1 MLAAIQMLSPHEIF
15 LRLSFA
21 ALLGA
26 VIGIERDVHRRPAGI
41 RTSAFVCMGSALFTI
56 LSFELAKMFGDT
68 SATRIASNLV
78 QGIGFLG
85 AGAILREAGGLVGLT
100 TAATIF
106 VEAAIGMAVGGGLYA
121 VGGYATGV
129 VLFGLVCLGWLAR
142 VANLKP
148 RMMGFRVTASHA
160 ESITSEVQQLIESL
174 KLKPQQFRVSMTGD
188 TSIVEFQADTGYR
201 QQEQI
206 IKKLNRPGVVVEAV
220 PFEGHHE

>member
-1 MLAAIQMLSPHEIF
+1 MLSLHEMF
-15 LRLSFA
+15 LRLSVA

-26 VIGIERDVHRRPAGI
+26 VIGIERDLHHRPAGI

-56 LSFELAKMFGDT
+56 LSYELAKMFGDT

-129 VLFGLVCLGWLAR
+129 VLFALVILGWVAR
-142 VANLKP
+142 MANLKP
-148 RMMGFRVTASHA
+148 RVMGFRVTASHA
-160 ESITSEVQQLIESL
+160 EGIASEVQQLLESL
-174 KLKPQQFRVSMTGD
+174 KLKPQQFRVSMNGA
-188 TSIVEFQADTGYR
+188 TSIVEFQADTGHR

-206 IKKLNRPGVVVEAV
+206 VQKLNRPGVVVEVV

>member
-1 MLAAIQMLSPHEIF
+1 MLSFHEIM

-26 VIGIERDVHRRPAGI
+26 AIGVERDLHRRPAGI
-41 RTSAFVCMGSALFTI
+41 RTSAFVCMGSALFTL
-56 LSFELAKMFGDT
+56 LSFQLAKMYGDT
-68 SATRIASNLV
+68 SSTRIASNLV

-106 VEAAIGMAVGGGLYA
+106 VEAAIGMAVGAGLYA

-129 VLFGLVCLGWLAR
+129 VLFGLVVLGWVAR

-148 RMMGFRVTASHA
+148 RILGFRITASHA
-160 ESITSEVQQLIESL
+160 EGIASEVHTLLDSM
-174 KLKPQQFRVSMTGD
+174 KVKPQKFRVSMEGG
-188 TSIVEFQADTGYR
+188 TSIVEFQADISHR
-201 QQEQI
+201 HQEQVVH
-206 IKKLNRPGVVVEAV
+206 KLNRPGVVTEVV
-220 PFEGHHE
+220 PFEGHGE

>member
-1 MLAAIQMLSPHEIF
+1 MLSLHEIF
-15 LRLSFA
+15 LRLGFA
-21 ALLGA
+21 ALMGVA
-26 VIGIERDVHRRPAGI
+26 IGIERDLNRRPAGI

-56 LSFELAKMFGDT
+56 LSFELAKMSGDT
-68 SATRIASNLV
+68 SGTRIASNLV

-129 VLFGLVCLGWLAR
+129 VLFGLVCLGWLAK

-160 ESITSEVQQLIESL
+160 EGIAGEVQQLVEAL
-174 KLKPQQFRVSMTGD
+174 KLKPQQFRVSMSGD

-206 IKKLNRPGVVVEAV
+206 VKKLNRPGVVVEAV

>member
-1 MLAAIQMLSPHEIF
+1 MLSLHEIV

-56 LSFELAKMFGDT
+56 LSYQLAKSFGDT
-68 SATRIASNLV
+68 SGTRIASNLV

-85 AGAILREAGGLVGLT
+85 AGAIMREAGGLVGLT

-106 VEAAIGMAVGGGLYA
+106 VEAAIGMAVGGGFYA
-121 VGGYATGV
+121 VGGYAAGL
-129 VLFGLVCLGWLAR
+129 VLVGLVCLGWLAR
-142 VANLKP
+142 VTNLKA
-148 RMMGFRVTASHA
+148 REMGFRITASHTEDIA
-160 ESITSEVQQLIESL
+160 SEVQKLLESL
-174 KLKPQQFRVSMTGD
+174 KVKPQQFRVSMNGP
-188 TSIVEFQADTGYR
+188 TSIVEFHADTGYR

-206 IKKLNRPGVVVEAV
+206 VQKVNRPGVVVEVV
-220 PFEGHHE
+220 PFEGNH

>member
-1 MLAAIQMLSPHEIF
+1 MLSHNEMF
-15 LRLSFA
+15 LRLSVA

-26 VIGIERDVHRRPAGI
+26 AIGVERDLHRRPAGV

-56 LSFELAKMFGDT
+56 LSYELAKMFGDT
-68 SATRIASNLV
+68 SGTRIASNLV

-129 VLFGLVCLGWLAR
+129 VLFGLICLGW
-142 VANLKP
+142 VAQRTNLKA
-148 RMMGFRVTASHA
+148 RIMGFRITGSHSENIAA
-160 ESITSEVQQLIESL
+160 EVHRLLVEL
-174 KLKPQQFRVSMTGD
+174 KIKPQQFRISMVGVN
-188 TSIVEFQADTGYR
+188 SIVEFQAEVSHW

-206 IKKLNRPGVVVEAV
+206 TERLNRVGVVTEVT
-220 PFEGHHE
+220 PIEGRHE

>member
-1 MLAAIQMLSPHEIF
+1 MLSLHEMF
-15 LRLSFA
+15 LRLGVA

-26 VIGIERDVHRRPAGI
+26 VIGIERDLHRRPAGI

-121 VGGYATGV
+121 VGGVATGI
-129 VLFGLVCLGWLAR
+129 VLFGLVCLGW
-142 VANLKP
+142 VAKQTNLKA
-148 RMMGFRVTASHA
+148 RIMGFRITGSHTENIA
-160 ESITSEVQQLIESL
+160 AEVQRLLVEL
-174 KLKPQQFRVSMTGD
+174 KIKPHQFRVSMVGV
-188 TSIVEFQADTGYR
+188 SSVVEFQAEVGYR

-206 IKKLNRPGVVVEAV
+206 VERLNRVGVVTEVT
-220 PFEGHHE
+220 PIEGHRE

>member
-1 MLAAIQMLSPHEIF
+1 MISLHEMF

-26 VIGIERDVHRRPAGI
+26 AIGVERDLHRRPAGI

-56 LSFELAKMFGDT
+56 LSFQLAKLYGDT
-68 SATRIASNLV
+68 SSTRIASNLV

-121 VGGYATGV
+121 VGGYATGL
-129 VLFGLVCLGWLAR
+129 VLFGLVIFGWIAR
-142 VANLKP
+142 RWNLKV
-148 RMMGFRVTASHA
+148 RILGFRITGTHA
-160 ESITSEVQQLIESL
+160 ENIAAEVQRLVVEL
-174 KLKPQQFRVSMTGD
+174 KIKPQQFRISMVGVN
-188 TSIVEFQADTGYR
+188 SVVEFQAEVGHR
-201 QQEQI
+201 QQEEI
-206 IKKLNRPGVVVEAV
+206 VGRLNRVGVVTEVT
-220 PFEGHHE
+220 PIEGHRE

>member
-1 MLAAIQMLSPHEIF
+1 MLSLHEIF
-15 LRLSFA
+15 LRLGFA
-21 ALLGA
+21 ALMGA
-26 VIGIERDVHRRPAGI
+26 VIGIERDVNRRPAGI

-56 LSFELAKMFGDT
+56 LSFELAKMTGDT
-68 SATRIASNLV
+68 SGTRIASNLV

-106 VEAAIGMAVGGGLYA
+106 VEAAIGMAVGGGLYL

-129 VLFGLVCLGWLAR
+129 VLFALVVLGWLAR

-160 ESITSEVQQLIESL
+160 EGIASEVQQLVEAL
-174 KLKPQQFRVSMTGD
+174 KLKPQQFRVSMSGD
-188 TSIVEFQADTGYR
+188 TSIVEFQADTGHR

-206 IKKLNRPGVVVEAV
+206 VKKLNRPGVVVEVV

>member
-1 MLAAIQMLSPHEIF
+1 MLSHNEMF
-15 LRLSFA
+15 LRLSVA

-26 VIGIERDVHRRPAGI
+26 AIGVERDLHRRPAGV

-68 SATRIASNLV
+68 SGTRIASNLV

-129 VLFGLVCLGWLAR
+129 VLFGLICLGW
-142 VANLKP
+142 VAQRTNLKA
-148 RMMGFRVTASHA
+148 RIMGFRITGSHSENIAA
-160 ESITSEVQQLIESL
+160 EVHRLLVEL
-174 KLKPQQFRVSMTGD
+174 KIKPQQFRIAMVGVN
-188 TSIVEFQADTGYR
+188 SIVEFQAEVSHW

-206 IKKLNRPGVVVEAV
+206 TERLNRVGVVTEVT
-220 PFEGHHE
+220 PIEGRHE

>member
-1 MLAAIQMLSPHEIF
+1 MLSHNEMF
-15 LRLSFA
+15 LRLSVA

-26 VIGIERDVHRRPAGI
+26 AIGVERDLHRRPAGV

-68 SATRIASNLV
+68 SGTRIASNLV

-129 VLFGLVCLGWLAR
+129 VLFGLICLGW
-142 VANLKP
+142 VAQRTNLKA
-148 RMMGFRVTASHA
+148 RIMGFRITGSHSENIAA
-160 ESITSEVQQLIESL
+160 EVHRLLVEL
-174 KLKPQQFRVSMTGD
+174 KIKPQQFRISMVGVN
-188 TSIVEFQADTGYR
+188 SIVEFQAEVSHW

-206 IKKLNRPGVVVEAV
+206 TERLNRVGVVT
-220 PFEGHHE
+220 EGTPIEGRHE

>member
-1 MLAAIQMLSPHEIF
+1 MLSLHEMF
-15 LRLSFA
+15 LRLSVA

-26 VIGIERDVHRRPAGI
+26 VIGIERDLHHRPAGI

-56 LSFELAKMFGDT
+56 LSYELAKMFGDT

-129 VLFGLVCLGWLAR
+129 VLFALVVLGWVAR
-142 VANLKP
+142 MANLKP
-148 RMMGFRVTASHA
+148 RVMGFRVTASHA
-160 ESITSEVQQLIESL
+160 EGIASEVQQLLEFL
-174 KLKPQQFRVSMTGD
+174 KLKPQQFRVSMNGA
-188 TSIVEFQADTGYR
+188 TSIVEFQADTGHR

-206 IKKLNRPGVVVEAV
+206 VQKLNRPGVVVEVV

>member
-1 MLAAIQMLSPHEIF
+1 MLSHNEMF
-15 LRLSFA
+15 LRLSLA

-26 VIGIERDVHRRPAGI
+26 AIGVERDLHRRPAGI

-121 VGGYATGV
+121 VGAYGTGV
-129 VLFGLVCLGWLAR
+129 VLFGLICLGW
-142 VANLKP
+142 VAQRTNLKA
-148 RMMGFRVTASHA
+148 RSMGFRITGSHTENIA
-160 ESITSEVQQLIESL
+160 AEVQRLLVEL
-174 KLKPQQFRVSMTGD
+174 KVKPQQFRISMVGVN
-188 TSIVEFQADTGYR
+188 SVVEFQAEVSHR

-206 IKKLNRPGVVVEAV
+206 MDRLNRVGVVTEVT
-220 PFEGHHE
+220 PIEGRHE

>member
-1 MLAAIQMLSPHEIF
+1 MISLHEMF

-26 VIGIERDVHRRPAGI
+26 AIGVERDLHRRPAGI

-56 LSFELAKMFGDT
+56 LSFQLAKMYGDT
-68 SATRIASNLV
+68 SSTRIASNLV

-121 VGGYATGV
+121 VGGYATGL
-129 VLFGLVCLGWLAR
+129 VLFGLVVLGWIAQR
-142 VANLKP
+142 SNLKV
-148 RMMGFRVTASHA
+148 RIMGFRITGSH
-160 ESITSEVQQLIESL
+160 EENIVGEVQGLLVEL
-174 KLKPQQFRVSMTGD
+174 KIKPQQFRVSMVGVN
-188 TSIVEFQADTGYR
+188 SVVEFQAEIGHR

-206 IKKLNRPGVVVEAV
+206 VRRLNRVGVVTEVT
-220 PFEGHHE
+220 PIEGHRE

>member
-1 MLAAIQMLSPHEIF
+1 MLSLHEIF

-26 VIGIERDVHRRPAGI
+26 VIGIERDLHRRPAGI

-129 VLFGLVCLGWLAR
+129 VLFALVVLGWLAR

-148 RMMGFRVTASHA
+148 RMMGFRITASHA
-160 ESITSEVQQLIESL
+160 EGIASEVQQLIESL

-188 TSIVEFQADTGYR
+188 TSIVEFQADTGHR

-206 IKKLNRPGVVVEAV
+206 VKKLHRPGVVVEAV

>member
-1 MLAAIQMLSPHEIF
+1 MISLHEIF

-56 LSFELAKMFGDT
+56 LSFELAKMTGDT
-68 SATRIASNLV
+68 SGTRIASNLV

-106 VEAAIGMAVGGGLYA
+106 VEAAIGMAVGGGLYL

-129 VLFGLVCLGWLAR
+129 VLFALVVLGWLAR

-160 ESITSEVQQLIESL
+160 EGIASEVQQLVEAL
-174 KLKPQQFRVSMTGD
+174 KLKPQQFRVSMSGD
-188 TSIVEFQADTGYR
+188 TSIVEFQADTGHR

-206 IKKLNRPGVVVEAV
+206 VKKLNRPGVVVEVV

>member
-1 MLAAIQMLSPHEIF
+1 MLPLHEIV
-15 LRLSFA
+15 LRVSVA

-26 VIGIERDVHRRPAGI
+26 VIGIERDLHRRPAGI

-56 LSFELAKMFGDT
+56 LSFELAKKFGDT

-129 VLFGLVCLGWLAR
+129 VLFALVVLGWLAR

-148 RMMGFRVTASHA
+148 RIMGFRITASHA
-160 ESITSEVQQLIESL
+160 EGIASEVQQLLESL
-174 KLKPQQFRVSMTGD
+174 KLKPQQFRVSMNGA
-188 TSIVEFQADTGYR
+188 TSIVEFQADTGHR

-206 IKKLNRPGVVVEAV
+206 VKTLNRPSVVVEVV
-220 PFEGHHE
+220 PFEGHRE

>member
-1 MLAAIQMLSPHEIF
+1 MLSLHEMF
-15 LRLSFA
+15 LRLSVA

-26 VIGIERDVHRRPAGI
+26 VIGIERDLHHRPAGI

-56 LSFELAKMFGDT
+56 LSYELAKMFGDT

-106 VEAAIGMAVGGGLYA
+106 VEAAIGMAVGAGLYA
-121 VGGYATGV
+121 VGTYATGV
-129 VLFGLVCLGWLAR
+129 VLFALIVLGWVAKM
-142 VANLKP
+142 ANLKP
-148 RMMGFRVTASHA
+148 RVMGFRITASHA
-160 ESITSEVQQLIESL
+160 EGIASEVQQLLESL
-174 KLKPQQFRVSMTGD
+174 KLKPQQFRVSMNGA
-188 TSIVEFQADTGYR
+188 TSIVEFQADTGHR

-206 IKKLNRPGVVVEAV
+206 VQRLNRPGVVVEV
-220 PFEGHHE
+220 IPFEGRHE